1 MKQRILS
8 VDFVKFISIF
18 LVVWCHVIEGIDT
31 DGFWQNSVHH
41 VVYSFHMPLFM
52 LLSGYFS
59 YSSLN
64 KDWKEIFVSKFC
76 QLILPT
82 FFILHNTRV
91 YIVFFII
98 YVTYTSYL

>member
-41 VVYSFHMPLFM
+41 VIYSFHMPLFM
-52 LLSGYFS
+52 LISGYLFFNTIS
-59 YSSLN
+59 HMKSGGHNNCQDQIFGSSDLCLEHNPN
-64 KDWKEIFVSKFC
+64 KC
-76 QLILPT
+76 RT
-82 FFILHNTRV
+82 N
-91 YIVFFII
+91 
-98 YVTYTSYL
+98 

>member
-41 VVYSFHMPLFM
+41 VIYSFHMPLFM

-64 KDWKEIFVSKFC
+64 KNWKEIFVSKFC

-82 FFILHNTRV
+82 FLFYIIQEFILYSLSFTLHISHT
-91 YIVFFII
+91 
-98 YVTYTSYL
+98 

>member
-41 VVYSFHMPLFM
+41 V
-52 LLSGYFS
+52 
-59 YSSLN
+59 
-64 KDWKEIFVSKFC
+64 I
-76 QLILPT
+76 
-82 FFILHNTRV
+82 
-91 YIVFFII
+91 
-98 YVTYTSYL
+98 